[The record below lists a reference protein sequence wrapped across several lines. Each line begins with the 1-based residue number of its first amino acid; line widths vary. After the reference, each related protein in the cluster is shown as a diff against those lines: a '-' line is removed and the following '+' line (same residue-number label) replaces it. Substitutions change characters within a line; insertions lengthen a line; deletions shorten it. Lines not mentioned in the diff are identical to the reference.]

1 MSHVTPAESAGSSA
15 EGHAAHASQTPGAS
29 GVGSR
34 ASIVVRGVKGAVRFF
49 APSLLVGL
57 AAPFLFPAVRRAVR
71 PAAKGLIKGALSLTE
86 SIKDGATEAREQL
99 SDLLA
104 EVKAERE
111 AEARESAPAREKRP

>member
-15 EGHAAHASQTPGAS
+15 EGHAAHAAQTPSAS

-34 ASIVVRGVKGAVRFF
+34 ASIVRGVKGAVRFF

-71 PAAKGLIKGALSLTE
+71 PAAKGLIKGALSLSE

-111 AEARESAPAREKRP
+111 AEARESAPASEDRP

>member
-1 MSHVTPAESAGSSA
+1 MSHVIPAERAGSSV
-15 EGHAAHASQTPGAS
+15 EGHAHAGQIPGAS

-34 ASIVVRGVKGAVRFF
+34 ASIVRGVKGAVRFF

-71 PAAKGLIKGALSLTE
+71 PAAKGLIKGALSLSE
-86 SIKDGATEAREQL
+86 SIKDGATEAREHL

-111 AEARESAPAREKRP
+111 AEARESAPASEDRH